1 MSIHEKVEWGIV
13 NMREQSKTDWNLE
26 QNEMRQILEQYQL
39 PKEGTDLKEVAYLC
53 APCMEKLCEGNC
65 PGDWVNYTYEYLRA
79 VYFPDNFQVEEQE
92 CRKRAVQFYVNV
104 LNELFDREQRELP
117 FDAGRDFALLR
128 EEEEAYTRILPEY
141 RRFKSR
147 IREDG
152 VYAFMRLSRI
162 CTPYNTLGHIAG
174 VHHVA
179 MYMARQLTHTEIPID
194 LGLMSGAAYM
204 HDIGKFGCRPEEGR
218 RVPYLH
224 YYYTYQ
230 YCRANNLTNI
240 GDIASNHSVWDLE
253 LENLSVES
261 LLLIYA
267 DFRVKSVYD
276 DQRREQIRF
285 WSLDESYQVILDKLD
300 NVDEAKQKRYARVY
314 ARLKDFED
322 YLKDLGC
329 RVDLVSEFGNPA
341 PENYVE
347 VMSSE
352 ELVQKLK
359 ALAIQSNL
367 IIMESTTREEQFI
380 EFLEHIRSQRDS
392 RQVRAYLT
400 AIEEY
405 SAYLPQNQ
413 KKTILRF
420 LLNMLSHR
428 DGDIRRQAAA
438 IAGILIARYEIC
450 FTKEIP
456 RGFLPPVV
464 GDTQESCFKS
474 FLDGLLS
481 PDVQASEQE
490 RRHAGYAMKTVLQTL
505 LSETDAEKHREI
517 IQTYLEQCR
526 QVQDDLTGFFLLD
539 TAAEIRVEQ
548 CSDKQKMTMEEF
560 ALRFLSEHGQENQVA
575 SLRLLLVWMQQ
586 GWHSSVDLS
595 DVLTKEIP
603 HMKQQPYC
611 VQFLA
616 ARIREFYGIPSE
628 VGMIY
633 YDMTN
638 LYMENQ
644 RAEVPWIFKYMN
656 LEILRQRQGLDQSP
670 ERLYQYASHLLNML
684 QFSGR
689 IVNRLQAGR
698 NLLEIMPLLPHTQK
712 YEIVLE
718 LVRALEIG
726 EYAVSKY
733 IPPYLGEIFHL
744 LEENE
749 RLYVLGQLEHLMQS
763 QEKRT
768 IIAAIET
775 AGAILKAAPERM
787 ETSSQERLAG
797 ILCSGMASEN
807 MEIAQEAF
815 YIAGHELFSRNCLS
829 AEQKAEY
836 FTLLA
841 RKILSLLNW
850 DKLGVYVYFNG
861 AALNHI
867 YRFIDDYLLEYD
879 RLPLLETRKPVAFF
893 PGTFDPFS
901 LGHKQ
906 IVKAIADMGYRLYL
920 AVDEFSWS
928 KRTQPFEVRRRILAM
943 SVADLQDVYLFPEEV
958 PVNIANPKDLKLL
971 KETLKEQ
978 KPYIVVGS
986 DVVCNAS
993 AYKMS
998 PEEDSIHQFPHLI
1011 FCRNQ
1016 GTDEAFIKE
1025 VIHEECLFMQMP
1037 ALYEEVSSTKIRE
1050 NVNAGRDISGLV
1062 DVRVQNYIY
1071 KQGLYSMDSAYKKTA
1086 SYTPI
1091 EVQLEEQEKEGNLR
1105 LYYPDQE
1112 TAGVWFHELDPRNLI
1127 RECMD
1132 METSDAVRSAVSG
1145 SVVWI
1150 DRIEGTYSVYDDRRL
1165 SALNEALE
1173 YFQEQNYSFAVCRP
1187 KEGQKEILALH
1198 GFISLPQLPEI
1209 YLVDLHSPLVV
1220 FYDTAALLKESIAK
1234 TDEVRRQIR
1243 KSHIRLLDVMSRLYP
1258 GRLLLCFE
1266 SGFLNY
1272 RLLKRIT
1279 QENEVPFEPYPI
1291 KRNGEK
1297 MCVPFGKILKG
1308 VRVPNTVTKELE
1320 TEKLY
1325 KKDLSEFAI
1334 THYRGYASLD
1344 IQMRTIHSFMRPVIL
1359 VDDLYHTGHRMKELE
1374 GHLKR
1379 EGIEDYQLIVG
1390 VLSGRGQDLARL
1402 RGENIQAVYSVPN
1415 LHSWVIESDLY
1426 PFLGGDGVERT
1437 EPGNDFAEICPSI
1450 NPILPYA
1457 APSFLEGV
1465 SQDMLYEF
1473 SRTCMENARDIYQAV
1488 EKEYRSQYGR
1498 RLTLERTSEILVQP
1512 RYPDS
1517 IGLDETKWMQT
1528 PSQILS
1534 EELKRLQRL
1543 KCGSRTGREN

>member
-1 MSIHEKVEWGIV
+1 
-13 NMREQSKTDWNLE
+13 MREQESTAFREE
-26 QNEMRQILEQYQL
+26 QGELHRIAKQYRM
-39 PKEGTDLKEVAYLC
+39 PESGTDLREVAGLC
-53 APCMEKLCEGNC
+53 APFMEKLCDNDC
-65 PGDWVNYTYEYLRA
+65 PEDWVTYTYEYLRT
-79 VYFPDNFQVEEQE
+79 VYFPDNFQVEEPE
-92 CRKRAVQFYVNV
+92 KRKKAVQFYVNV
-104 LNELFDREQRELP
+104 LNELFDREQKELP
-117 FDAGRDFALLR
+117 FDAGRDYALLK
-128 EEEEAYTRILPEY
+128 EEEECDTRILPEY
-141 RRFKSR
+141 NRFRKCV
-147 IREDG
+147 REGG

-179 MYMARQLTHTEIPID
+179 MYMARQLTHTGIHID
-194 LGLMSGAAYM
+194 LGLMSGAALM

-230 YCRANNLTNI
+230 YCRANHLTNI

-267 DFRVKSVYD
+267 DFRVKSIYD
-276 DQRREQIRF
+276 EQRREHIRF
-285 WSLDESYQVILDKLD
+285 WSLDASYQVILDKLD
-300 NVDEAKQKRYARVY
+300 NVDEAKRRRYARVY

-329 RVDLVSEFGNPA
+329 QVDLVSGFGTPA
-341 PENYVE
+341 HENYAE
-347 VMSSE
+347 IMSPK

-367 IIMESTTREEQFI
+367 AIMESTTREEQFI
-380 EFLEHIRSQRDS
+380 ELLEHIRSQRDS

-420 LLNMLSHR
+420 LLDMMSHR

-464 GDTQESCFKS
+464 GETQEECFRS
-474 FLDGLLS
+474 FLAGLLS
-481 PDVQASEQE
+481 SDVQASEQE
-490 RRHAGYAMKTVLQTL
+490 RRHAGYAMKTALQTL
-505 LSETDAEKHREI
+505 LTETDAGKHEAL
-517 IQTYLEQCR
+517 IQIYLDECKA
-526 QVQDDLTGFFLLD
+526 VQDDLTGFFLMD
-539 TAAEIRVEQ
+539 TAAQIRAEQ
-548 CSDKQKMTMEEF
+548 CSAEQKQIMEDF
-560 ALRFLSEHGQENQVA
+560 ALRFLAGHGQENQVA
-575 SLRLLLVWMQQ
+575 SLWLLLLWMRQ
-586 GWHSSVDLS
+586 GWRSRVNLS
-595 DVLTKEIP
+595 ELFEKVIP
-603 HMKQQPYC
+603 NLKQQPYC
-611 VQFLA
+611 IQFLV

-656 LEILRQRQGLDQSP
+656 LEILRQRQGLSQSA
-670 ERLYQYASHLLNML
+670 EQLYQYASHLLNML

-689 IVNRLQAGR
+689 IVNRLQAGQ
-698 NLLEIMPLLPHTQK
+698 NLLEIMPCLQPTQK

-749 RLYVLGQLEHLMQS
+749 RLYVLEQLEYLLQS

-768 IIAAIET
+768 IVAAIET
-775 AGAILKAAPERM
+775 AGAVLKVAPERM
-787 ETSSQERLAG
+787 ERSMQERLAS

-815 YIAGHELFSRNCLS
+815 YIAGHELFAGNFLS
-829 AEQKAEY
+829 SEQKAAY
-836 FTLLA
+836 LTLLA

-850 DKLGVYVYFNG
+850 EKPGVYVYFNG

-867 YRFIDDYLLEYD
+867 YRFIDDYLMEYA
-879 RLPLLETRKPVAFF
+879 RLPVQEIKKPIAFF

-906 IVKAIADMGYRLYL
+906 IVREIVKMGYRVYL

-928 KRTQPFEVRRRILAM
+928 KRTQPFEVRCRILSM
-943 SVADLQDVYLFPEEV
+943 SVADIQDAYLFPEEI
-958 PVNIANPKDLKLL
+958 PVNIANPGDLKRL
-971 KETLKEQ
+971 KDTFQEEH
-978 KPYIVVGS
+978 PYIVVGS
-986 DVVCNAS
+986 DVVLHAS
-993 AYKMS
+993 AYQK
-998 PEEDSIHQFPHLI
+998 PEEVHSIHQFPHII
-1011 FCRNQ
+1011 FCRNE
-1016 GTDEAFIKE
+1016 GTDEAYIKN
-1025 VIHEECLFMQMP
+1025 VIRAECRFMQMP
-1037 ALYEEVSSTKIRE
+1037 ALYEEVSSTKVRE

-1062 DVRVQNYIY
+1062 DAKVQNYIY
-1071 KQGLYSMDSAYKKTA
+1071 RQGLYSIDSAYKKPA
-1086 SYTPI
+1086 VYTPI
-1091 EVQLEEQEKEGNLR
+1091 EVELKEDESGLS
-1105 LYYPDQE
+1105 LVLAYPDQE
-1112 TAGVWFHELDPRNLI
+1112 GAGVTFHQLDSRNLL
-1127 RECMD
+1127 RECAD
-1132 METSDAVRSAVSG
+1132 MAEADAIRDAISG
-1145 SVVWI
+1145 HAVWI
-1150 DRIEGTYSVYDDRRL
+1150 DRIHGTYSEYDDRRL
-1165 SALNEALE
+1165 TALNEALE
-1173 YFQEQNYSFAVCRP
+1173 YFQERSYSFAVCRP
-1187 KEGQKEILALH
+1187 REDEKEILSLH
-1198 GFISLPQLPEI
+1198 GFIPLPRLPEI

-1220 FYDTAALLKESIAK
+1220 FYDTPALLKESIANA
-1234 TDEVRRQIR
+1234 DEVRRQIR
-1243 KSHIRLLDVMSRLYP
+1243 TGHIRLLDVMSRLYP

-1266 SGFLNY
+1266 SSFLNY
-1272 RLLKRIT
+1272 RLLRRIT
-1279 QENEVPFEPYPI
+1279 QENGVPFEQDPL

-1325 KKDLSEFAI
+1325 KKDLSEFKI
-1334 THYRGYASLD
+1334 THYRGYAPLD
-1344 IQMRTIHSFMRPVIL
+1344 IQMRTIRSFMRPVIM
-1359 VDDLYHTGHRMKELE
+1359 VDDLYHTGNRMKELSE
-1374 GHLKR
+1374 HLRR
-1379 EGIEDYQLIVG
+1379 EGIEDYQLLVG
-1390 VLSGRGQDLARL
+1390 VMSGRGEDLARL
-1402 RGENIQAVYSVPN
+1402 RGENIQAIYSVPN

-1426 PFLGGDGVERT
+1426 PFLGGDGVEKVGSGD
-1437 EPGNDFAEICPSI
+1437 EFAEICPSI
-1450 NPILPYA
+1450 NPILPYGT
-1457 APSFLEGV
+1457 PSFLEGI
-1465 SQDMLYEF
+1465 SQEALYEL
-1473 SRTCMENARDIYQAV
+1473 SRTCMENAHDIYQAV
-1488 EKEYRSQYGR
+1488 EREYRRQYGR

-1517 IGLDETKWMQT
+1517 IGLNDAKCMQT

-1534 EELKRLQRL
+1534 EELMRLKRLE
-1543 KCGSRTGREN
+1543 SRSRGGR